1 MRNTELQWAHLQR
14 GKVIHMCAQIKF
26 EGARTAIEPGYKLQ
40 RPSTLQDVDMTI
52 QQHQYIISNPIWNCN
67 LLHYLG
73 S

>member
-1 MRNTELQWAHLQR
+1 
-14 GKVIHMCAQIKF
+14 MCAQIKF